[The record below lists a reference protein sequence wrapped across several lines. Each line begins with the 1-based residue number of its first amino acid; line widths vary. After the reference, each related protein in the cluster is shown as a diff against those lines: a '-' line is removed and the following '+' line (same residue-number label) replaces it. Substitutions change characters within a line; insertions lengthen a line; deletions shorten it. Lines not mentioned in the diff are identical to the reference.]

1 MDEDENNINLLPDAL
16 KGEEEKSRSAKNG
29 EIPVKFH
36 FPQEQVKPRAPVV
49 LPITSLPPQETV
61 KKSVPP
67 PEVKQLQPRIKKS
80 TKIGFF
86 TRLFS
91 GLKSKKVAYGQK
103 KKLIKPGSFVEP
115 ASPVLSP
122 ILGRNSLSKVRD
134 LPRVNRGVKEPVTAT
149 EPQADLM
156 DVNLIPAGVYL
167 LPNKKIFTSFGL
179 TVLNGLIVIFFVY
192 LSLVLYQYYLKGQS
206 EKLIQELEQGAGISQ
221 QYQSLETATQEL
233 SDKLESIQ
241 VLLDRH
247 VYWTKVFSALE
258 RLTIADVYYKTI
270 SANTN
275 GSITLAAVA
284 PNYTAV
290 ARQYLVFQQAPEMIE
305 RVQITSASGE
315 VLTGEVN
322 FNIVL
327 QLKPDFI
334 FVTRNP

>member
-1 MDEDENNINLLPDAL
+1 MDNDENNINLLPDAL
-16 KGEEEKSRSAKNG
+16 KGEEEKSKLAKNG

-36 FPQEQVKPRAPVV
+36 FPQEQVKPTAPAA
-49 LPITSLPPQETV
+49 PAITSLPPQETV
-61 KKSVPP
+61 KKSVPAS
-67 PEVKQLQPRIKKS
+67 EVKQLQPRIKKS
-80 TKIGFF
+80 AKPGFF
-86 TRLFS
+86 ARLFGS
-91 GLKSKKVAYGQK
+91 LKKAPSAKGKASELLSLSEQKGMEKSDALSSKIPHQENQD
-103 KKLIKPGSFVEP
+103 LIKE
-115 ASPVLSP
+115 
-122 ILGRNSLSKVRD
+122 SKR
-134 LPRVNRGVKEPVTAT
+134 EA
-149 EPQADLM
+149 M
-156 DVNLIPAGVYL
+156 DVNLIPTGVYL
-167 LPNKKIFTSFGL
+167 LPNKKIFTSWGL
-179 TVLNGLIVIFFVY
+179 MVLNGLLVIFFVY
-192 LSLVLYQYYLKGQS
+192 LSLVLYQHYLKGQS
-206 EKLIQELEQGAGISQ
+206 EKLVQELEQGAVISQ
-221 QYQSLETATQEL
+221 QYQSLETEAKEL

-258 RLTIADVYYKTI
+258 RLTITEVYYKTI

-305 RVQITSASGE
+305 KVQITSASGDA
-315 VLTGEVN
+315 LTSVVN